1 MAIRKKSL
9 FYLGLIIFA
18 TAAIVLAYVLY
29 MGPYNRIS
37 ERRTITYGYPT
48 GPKFEDI
55 KPGDKLELNYE
66 SNKPINII
74 LLRTKDSGEYFNN
87 PASTV
92 KPIVLATDST
102 GGYIEHTF
110 ETSGTW
116 GVYFENPNP
125 PPRAPPVV
133 EYWGFLK
140 MERENITMH
149 YLNISVSIILIILGL
164 ALIISSKMIKQQ
176 KDVKKKKPKKKK

>member
-1 MAIRKKSL
+1 MKNTFLSIHINIYQKIYLLSPHYFAYGHSKKILVLPGSDH
-9 FYLGLIIFA
+9 

-125 PPRAPPVV
+125 PPRAPAYILRIPIHHQ
-133 EYWGFLK
+133 GL
-140 MERENITMH
+140 H
-149 YLNISVSIILIILGL
+149 LLLNIGVS
-164 ALIISSKMIKQQ
+164 
-176 KDVKKKKPKKKK
+176 